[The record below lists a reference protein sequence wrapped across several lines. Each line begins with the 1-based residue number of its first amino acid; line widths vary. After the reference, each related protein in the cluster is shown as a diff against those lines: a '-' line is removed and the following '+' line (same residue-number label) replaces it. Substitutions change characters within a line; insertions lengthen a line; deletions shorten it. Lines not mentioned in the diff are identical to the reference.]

1 VTATLV
7 HQVLEGIWTEK
18 HETATRVRSRIE
30 NVLDYAISKGYRE
43 GPNPARLKG
52 NLDHMLAP
60 SKKVAKVEHHAAL
73 DVVAMPAFWERLRA
87 VEGQGATALAF
98 AILTAARSGEVRGAT
113 WAEIDFNEAVWTVPA
128 SRMKMTK
135 EHRVPLSTAARE
147 LLLSLPEGGP
157 DELVLPSATGK
168 PLSDMTLTAALR
180 RRTPFAADAVDQ
192 GGTAADRGGSRVVG
206 EIQRDKRG
214 RATGALHLPL
224 GSAMTIERDGAG
236 NIIGVK
242 SRDA

>member
-1 VTATLV
+1 LFVRDVTATLV

-98 AILTAARSGEVRGAT
+98 AILTAARSGRGA
-113 WAEIDFNEAVWTVPA
+113 WRNLGRD
-128 SRMKMTK
+128 R
-135 EHRVPLSTAARE
+135 L
-147 LLLSLPEGGP
+147 
-157 DELVLPSATGK
+157 
-168 PLSDMTLTAALR
+168 
-180 RRTPFAADAVDQ
+180 Q
-192 GGTAADRGGSRVVG
+192 RGG
-206 EIQRDKRG
+206 
-214 RATGALHLPL
+214 L
-224 GSAMTIERDGAG
+224 DGAG
-236 NIIGVK
+236 K
-242 SRDA
+242 SHEDDQGASRPALDGRTRVAAVVARRRAG